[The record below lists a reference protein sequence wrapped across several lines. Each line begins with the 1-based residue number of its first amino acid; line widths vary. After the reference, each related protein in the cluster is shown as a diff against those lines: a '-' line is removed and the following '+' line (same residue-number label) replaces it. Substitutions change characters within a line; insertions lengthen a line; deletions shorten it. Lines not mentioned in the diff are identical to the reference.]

1 MSKIPLD
8 ENQITK
14 SKKDNSYDLK
24 IIELNEEIKKLNI
37 ENYLLKE
44 EYKSITMTISN
55 LDQINKSITI
65 SESVEFKNSI
75 FNSNK

>member
-37 ENYLLKE
+37 ENDIDAKKVIVLSL
-44 EYKSITMTISN
+44 S
-55 LDQINKSITI
+55 
-65 SESVEFKNSI
+65 NSI
-75 FNSNK
+75 HQRNETTSLVT